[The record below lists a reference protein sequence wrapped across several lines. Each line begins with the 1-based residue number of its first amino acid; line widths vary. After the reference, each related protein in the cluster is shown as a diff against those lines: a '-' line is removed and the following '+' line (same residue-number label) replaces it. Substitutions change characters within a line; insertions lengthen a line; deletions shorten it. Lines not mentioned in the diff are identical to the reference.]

1 MADWKTKE
9 TNELFKIIS
18 KLKTAEEVEKFFR
31 DLCTLQEIYEFSKRW
46 QAVKMIEQGIAFREI
61 AEKLEISTTTV
72 ARVAHWLN
80 HGEGGYRL
88 ALERGR

>member
-1 MADWKTKE
+1 MADWRTKE
-9 TNELFKIIS
+9 TSELFKTLA
-18 KLKTAEEVEKFFR
+18 KLKTVDEVEKFFR
-31 DLCTLQEIYEFSKRW
+31 DLCTLQEIYEFGKRW
-46 QAVKMIEQGIAFREI
+46 QAVKMIEQGIAFRDI
-61 AEKLEISTTTV
+61 AEKLEMSTTTV

>member
-1 MADWKTKE
+1 MTDWKTKE
-9 TNELFKIIS
+9 TNELFKTIS
-18 KLKTAEEVEKFFR
+18 KLKTVEEVEKFFR
-31 DLCTLQEIYEFSKRW
+31 DLCTLQEIYEFGKRW
-46 QAVKMIEQGIAFREI
+46 QAVKMIEQGIVFREI
-61 AEKLEISTTTV
+61 AEKLEMSTTTV